1 MKLSKAS
8 ISFSLLLLCTLGIN
22 AYVTVKVDEAYNKL
36 VKAETHHKLSMQLI
50 TDLRTEVYQLAQL
63 VRLYTATGE
72 TRYLFY
78 YYDLISIRNGVKA
91 IPENYEPNVYW
102 DELIAQKGAVKA
114 LKDEGGISL
123 SKRMEDLGFT
133 LKELNTLN
141 SVLIAIEELSELE
154 QVAFAATQGLY
165 DKETGQY
172 ISDGEPDIK
181 YANEL
186 VFSEQYNYKKVLL
199 SYALK
204 ALSSQV
210 VARVDNEVKEASNSL
225 VSAISRSVI
234 IGIITFILIFITYL
248 IFRKYVISPISKLSE
263 VAEKLALGK
272 YSTRVPKLKAADE
285 LIGLA
290 NIVDQMSNAI
300 EQDIK
305 SRVIVQEELEHA
317 NAIAQEATKTK
328 SMFLANMSHE
338 IRTPMNAIIGM
349 TYLTLKT
356 DLSPKQANYLE
367 TIYTASKSLLDIIN
381 NVLDFSKIEA
391 GKTELE
397 QSLFRIEDVVNNS
410 LSIFKQSLYQREVEL
425 LVEIKNALLSHGN
438 DAVIGDPVK
447 LGQVFNNLLSNALKF
462 THSGHILFTIEE
474 MKRDTEKLFVA
485 FRIKDTGI
493 GMTEHELKGL
503 FKEFKQADSTITR
516 RYGGTGLGLTI
527 SKSFAE
533 LMGGDIE
540 VESTLQ
546 VGSVFTFT
554 AEFLLPE
561 KDEIMTDCPNLDRL
575 KVLIVDDKEIAR
587 LVMHQMLSEFNVG
600 RLISQGIAEA
610 SNGEEAITMLKK
622 AYETGKPYDVVF
634 LDWIMPGMDGAEFL
648 STLRE
653 NICYGEPEIVIV
665 SSYDYDAMHDDAD
678 RFNIKHF
685 LAKPVM
691 PKALSSLFTS
701 LLKANPQANPLDI
714 INTSDHLE
722 GMRILLVE
730 DNQTNQLLAKEL
742 LELKGIIVDIANHGQ
757 EALDILTQ
765 HPQTE
770 YHAVL
775 MDLQMPTMD
784 GYEAIKQIRAI
795 ADFKRLPII
804 VMSAHALGDNIEK
817 ALLLG
822 ANTYV
827 PKPVVPEALY
837 SSLKQFYKKMQPLNK
852 QTLPMLVDCNE
863 TKLDIDGINTA
874 LGLKNSGDQPT
885 LYKKVLINF
894 FNDFKNTPNTLPALI
909 EQYSW
914 KEAALICHS
923 LYGLA
928 QTIGAQE
935 LTITA
940 KKMEQA
946 CQDENGATAKN
957 ILPTLLSDLVPL
969 LVNLEKMAF
978 DDIPQKN
985 LVSLTNVEST
995 ITTLK
1000 VLLTEGDVEVIEEWD
1015 KNIKLLS
1022 DTLPDILIAKI
1033 RKALN
1038 DFDFDQ
1044 ALVLLNNYQQGKY
1057 EE

>member
-1 MKLSKAS
+1 
-8 ISFSLLLLCTLGIN
+8 
-22 AYVTVKVDEAYNKL
+22 
-36 VKAETHHKLSMQLI
+36 
-50 TDLRTEVYQLAQL
+50 
-63 VRLYTATGE
+63 
-72 TRYLFY
+72 
-78 YYDLISIRNGVKA
+78 
-91 IPENYEPNVYW
+91 
-102 DELIAQKGAVKA
+102 
-114 LKDEGGISL
+114 
-123 SKRMEDLGFT
+123 
-133 LKELNTLN
+133 
-141 SVLIAIEELSELE
+141 
-154 QVAFAATQGLY
+154 
-165 DKETGQY
+165 
-172 ISDGEPDIK
+172 
-181 YANEL
+181 
-186 VFSEQYNYKKVLL
+186 
-199 SYALK
+199 
-204 ALSSQV
+204 
-210 VARVDNEVKEASNSL
+210 
-225 VSAISRSVI
+225 
-234 IGIITFILIFITYL
+234 
-248 IFRKYVISPISKLSE
+248 
-263 VAEKLALGK
+263 
-272 YSTRVPKLKAADE
+272 
-285 LIGLA
+285 
-290 NIVDQMSNAI
+290 
-300 EQDIK
+300 
-305 SRVIVQEELEHA
+305 
-317 NAIAQEATKTK
+317 
-328 SMFLANMSHE
+328 
-338 IRTPMNAIIGM
+338 
-349 TYLTLKT
+349 
-356 DLSPKQANYLE
+356 
-367 TIYTASKSLLDIIN
+367 
-381 NVLDFSKIEA
+381 
-391 GKTELE
+391 
-397 QSLFRIEDVVNNS
+397 
-410 LSIFKQSLYQREVEL
+410 
-425 LVEIKNALLSHGN
+425 VEIKNALLSHGN

-757 EALDILTQ
+757 EALDILTK

-914 KEAALICHS
+914 QEAALICHS